1 MIYQEI
7 KIASSKGCKDVS
19 LGSYYVFAFRLCVL
33 IMRSLRC
40 VVPCFVRLCV
50 CSSSIVLG
58 NSVSLSVMFADSIH
72 PVSSGVMEYHVM
84 SVHVWGYF
92 HIIQDASLQ
101 HCHKSEN
108 NTVDGIED

>member
-1 MIYQEI
+1 MCSGHEV
-7 KIASSKGCKDVS
+7 SSFC
-19 LGSYYVFAFRLCVL
+19 GSMFCP
-33 IMRSLRC
+33 
-40 VVPCFVRLCV
+40 VVCG
-50 CSSSIVLG
+50 SSSIVLG